1 MQITPSIHITTF
13 TGKEKDEETNLSYF
27 GARYYDADLLTGWLS
42 MDPMADKYPS
52 ISPYAYCAWNPV
64 KLVDPDGRR
73 IDSISPGLKPLVERI
88 RQDDPNLY
96 NQLEGSSDSYRI
108 VYGDRNNGAGGAFT
122 YVPNASK
129 PSEGYLE
136 ISILPSEE
144 NYEKFSQLESLAH
157 EMRHAK
163 QYEDKQLGFM
173 VLNGSVSSIGY
184 DLDDEIQCY
193 EYADRYAN
201 INSRKNHN
209 EWARFVKYN
218 YPFLVDH
225 SNQTPR
231 PKTPL
236 EWVNKNHNIIPELY
250 RDPSEIVR
258 DCNSSGR
265 KEIPFFKIRE

>member
-1 MQITPSIHITTF
+1 MRFYPFVF
-13 TGKEKDEETNLSYF
+13 TGKEKDEETGYGYF
-27 GARYYDADLLTGWLS
+27 GARYYDADLLTMWLS
-42 MDPMADKYPS
+42 VDPMADKYPNM
-52 ISPYAYCAWNPV
+52 SPYNYCAWTRPTGGDEHRLIKSNLVNNPV

-88 RQDDPNLY
+88 RQDDSNLY
-96 NQLEGSSDSYRI
+96 NQLEGSSDIYRI

-144 NYEKFSQLESLAH
+144 NYGKFSQLESLAH

-173 VLNGSVSSIGY
+173 VLNGSVSPIGY

-209 EWARFVKYN
+209 EWVRFVKFN
-218 YPFLVDH
+218 YPSLVDH

-236 EWVNKNHNIIPELY
+236 EWVDKSHNIIPELY

-258 DCNSSGR
+258 
-265 KEIPFFKIRE
+265 